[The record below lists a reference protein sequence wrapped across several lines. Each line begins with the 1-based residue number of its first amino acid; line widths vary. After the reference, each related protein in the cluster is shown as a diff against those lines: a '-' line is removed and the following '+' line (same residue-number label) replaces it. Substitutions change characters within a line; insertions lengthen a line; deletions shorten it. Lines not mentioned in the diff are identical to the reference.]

1 VKRFLP
7 VAVGWLL
14 AAGLASYLG
23 PMHQK
28 LAPQRPQFRIQ
39 DLLVELLGE
48 GSTMLARL
56 LWFKMDLMHE
66 QQDDLNVETFKQ
78 KEVVPLLRMI
88 NYLDPQLTD
97 AYDTLAYE
105 LYLGYQQ
112 TEKAVELVEEGLL
125 YSPESY
131 ELHFRRAFLAE
142 RTKDYLVAFEH
153 AQAAYNFAQ
162 EDIQRVAA
170 LRTLYRCAG
179 VLDQPEIGVTVIDR
193 LTELLGTRP
202 YPEQYSRWKARLKP

>member
-1 VKRFLP
+1 MKRFWP
-7 VAVGWLL
+7 IVATWLL

-23 PMHQK
+23 PAHQR
-28 LAPQRPQFRIQ
+28 LAPPRPQFRIQ
-39 DLLVELLGE
+39 DLLVELMGE

-66 QQDDLNVETFKQ
+66 QQDDLNVATFQQ

-105 LYLGYQQ
+105 LYIGYQQ
-112 TEKAVELVEEGLL
+112 TEKAIELVDEGLL
-125 YSPESY
+125 YSPDSY

-142 RTKDYLVAFEH
+142 RTKDFLVAFEH
-153 AQAAYNFAQ
+153 AQAAFNSAQ
-162 EDIQRVAA
+162 EDVQRVAA
-170 LRTLYRCAG
+170 LRTLYRCA
-179 VLDQPEIGVTVIDR
+179 VALDQPEIGITVVDK
-193 LTELLGTRP
+193 LTELLGSRP
-202 YPEQYSRWKARLKP
+202 YQEQYSRWKTRPKP